1 MGIKDNIALQV
12 KVAELQVQ
20 LKEAYARIAELEAMP
35 QKIVRVPV
43 EVVRVEYVDNPA
55 HIEMIKTLQEKLRG
69 MNG

>member
-20 LKEAYARIAELEAMP
+20 LKDARARIAELESRPA
-35 QKIVRVPV
+35 Q
-43 EVVRVEYVDNPA
+43 YVDNPA
-55 HIEMIKTLQEKLRG
+55 HIEMIRALQEKLRG

>member
-20 LKEAYARIAELEAMP
+20 LKEARARIAELES
-35 QKIVRVPV
+35 R
-43 EVVRVEYVDNPA
+43 RVEYVDNPA

>member
-20 LKEAYARIAELEAMP
+20 LKEAHARIAELES
-35 QKIVRVPV
+35 R
-43 EVVRVEYVDNPA
+43 RVEYVDNPA